1 MEKEF
6 NARCPNCGTEFV
18 VEETGGKVMCPGC
31 GEECSA
37 VQAKKYYSTIHATK
51 GEFKEAHGEEY
62 HKEMMIL
69 DEVYGYIRLGDFE
82 NAEKV
87 RAAFAL
93 KADKIPEKATKRW
106 NLPIRI
112 IKFLWRWLP

>member
-62 HKEMMIL
+62 HKEMMQKR
-69 DEVYGYIRLGDFE
+69 VDF
-82 NAEKV
+82 
-87 RAAFAL
+87 L
-93 KADKIPEKATKRW
+93 KACWKVGEDNE
-106 NLPIRI
+106 
-112 IKFLWRWLP
+112 